1 MMLNLLF
8 IPEIILSIGVMII
21 ILFDLFFQ
29 KQKGFSFA
37 LVQFIL
43 LIAAYYSLN
52 NKLAH
57 TYSAY
62 TLSEFTNIFKF
73 ILLVGSLMIFHYT
86 YKHLKFLKILK
97 IEYFT
102 ISLLGLI
109 GTMIMISANS
119 LLMLYLGI
127 ELLSLSLYALIGFNK
142 KSSLSSEAAIKYYV
156 LGAMSSGILLF
167 GISLIYGFTG
177 SITYDGIASQLINI
191 NMNSVDYIAII
202 FGLIFI
208 TASLCFKFGAAP
220 FHMWVPD
227 IYQGSLISTTI
238 LLSTLPKIAVFIVFL
253 KLYFI
258 PFILL
263 KEVWSDILIFVGML
277 SIIIGSLFALTQE
290 NIKRLLAYS
299 AISNIGFIILS
310 LGLISIDGIHAS
322 LYYTVVY
329 SLTALASFGII
340 THITSNSNGI
350 EKITDLAGLS
360 KTHPYFAFLILIT
373 MLSSAGIPPLI
384 GFHAKLMV
392 IKALISSSYI
402 ILSII
407 VVIMTVVSAYYYLK
421 VIKTIYF
428 DNREDLISTYSNNSI
443 ILSINVL
450 SLIALGIFP
459 YLLFNLTSYLMRIFS
474 VISI

>member
-1 MMLNLLF
+1 MLNLLF
-8 IPEIILSIGVMII
+8 IPEIILSIGAMII

-29 KQKGFSFA
+29 KQKALSFA
-37 LVQFIL
+37 LVQFLL

-52 NKLAH
+52 NRFSPD
-57 TYSAY
+57 YSAY
-62 TLSEFTNIFKF
+62 TFNEFTNIFKF
-73 ILLVGSLMIFHYT
+73 ILLVGSITIFHYT

-177 SITYDGIASQLINI
+177 SITYDDIASQLTNI
-191 NMNSVDYIAII
+191 DMNSVDYIAII
-202 FGLIFI
+202 FGIIFI

-277 SIIIGSLFALTQE
+277 SIVIGSLFALTQE

-350 EKITDLAGLS
+350 EKITDISGLA

-407 VVIMTVVSAYYYLK
+407 VVMMTVVSAYYYLK

-428 DNREDLISTYSNNSI
+428 DSREDLISTYSNSSI
-443 ILSINVL
+443 VLSINVL

-459 YLLFNLTSYLMRIFS
+459 YLLFNVTSYLMRIFS

>member
-1 MMLNLLF
+1 MLNILF

-29 KQKGFSFA
+29 KQKGLSFT
-37 LVQFIL
+37 LVQFLL

-52 NKLAH
+52 NKFSPS
-57 TYSAY
+57 YSAY
-62 TLSEFTNIFKF
+62 TLNEFTNVFKF
-73 ILLVGSLMIFHYT
+73 ILLVGSLAIFHYT

-177 SITYDGIASQLINI
+177 SIGYDDIASQLINI
-191 NMNSVDYIAII
+191 DINSVDYIAII
-202 FGLIFI
+202 FGIIFI

-263 KEVWSDILIFVGML
+263 REVWSDILIFVGML
-277 SIIIGSLFALTQE
+277 SIVIGSLFALTQE

-428 DNREDLISTYSNNSI
+428 DNREDLISTYSNSSI

>member
-1 MMLNLLF
+1 MLNFLF
-8 IPEIILSIGVMII
+8 IPEIILSIGAMII
-21 ILFDLFFQ
+21 ILFDLFFE
-29 KQKGFSFA
+29 KQKALSFA
-37 LVQFIL
+37 SVQFLL

-52 NKLAH
+52 NKFSPD
-57 TYSAY
+57 YSAY
-62 TLSEFTNIFKF
+62 TLNEFTNIFKF

-177 SITYDGIASQLINI
+177 SITYDDIASQLINI
-191 NMNSVDYIAII
+191 DMNSVDYIAII
-202 FGLIFI
+202 FGIIFI

-310 LGLISIDGIHAS
+310 LGLISVDGIHAS

-350 EKITDLAGLS
+350 EKITDIAGLA
-360 KTHPYFAFLILIT
+360 KTHPYFALLILIT

-407 VVIMTVVSAYYYLK
+407 VVMMTVVSAYYYLK
-421 VIKTIYF
+421 IIKTIYF
-428 DNREDLISTYSNNSI
+428 DNREDLISTYSNGSVV
-443 ILSINVL
+443 LSINVL

-459 YLLFNLTSYLMRIFS
+459 YLLFNITSYLVGIFS
-474 VISI
+474 VSSI

>member
-1 MMLNLLF
+1 MLNLIF
-8 IPEIILSIGVMII
+8 IPEIILSIGVMLI
-21 ILFDLFFQ
+21 ILIDLFFQ
-29 KQKGFSFA
+29 KQKGMSFI
-37 LVQFIL
+37 LIQFLL

-52 NKLAH
+52 NQTFPK
-57 TYSAY
+57 YSAY
-62 TLSEFTNIFKF
+62 TLNEFTSIIKF
-73 ILLVGSLMIFHYT
+73 ILLLGSLIIFHYS

-109 GTMIMISANS
+109 GTMIMVSANS

-177 SITYDGIASQLINI
+177 SIVYDDIAAQMVNI
-191 NMNSVDYIAII
+191 DFNSVEYIAII
-202 FGLIFI
+202 FGIIFI

-258 PFILL
+258 PFLLL
-263 KEVWSDILIFVGML
+263 KDVWSDILIFVGML
-277 SIIIGSLFALTQE
+277 SIILGSIFALTQE

-322 LYYTVVY
+322 LYYTIVY
-329 SLTALASFGII
+329 TLTALASFGII
-340 THITSNSNGI
+340 THITSNSNDVENI
-350 EKITDLAGLS
+350 KDLAGLS

-392 IKALISSSYI
+392 IKALIDSSYI
-402 ILSII
+402 ILSVI
-407 VVIMTVVSAYYYLK
+407 VVIMTVVSAYYYLR

-428 DNREDLISTYSNNSI
+428 DDREDLISTHSRTNLV
-443 ILSINVL
+443 LSINVL

-459 YLLFNLTSYLMRIFS
+459 YLLFNLTSHLVGILS

>member
-1 MMLNLLF
+1 MLNLLF

-29 KQKGFSFA
+29 KQKAISFT
-37 LVQFIL
+37 LVQFLL

-52 NKLAH
+52 NKFSPS
-57 TYSAY
+57 YSAY
-62 TLSEFTNIFKF
+62 TLNEFTNVFKF
-73 ILLVGSLMIFHYT
+73 ILLVGSLAIFHYT

-177 SITYDGIASQLINI
+177 SIGYDDIASQLINI
-191 NMNSVDYIAII
+191 DINSVDYIAII
-202 FGLIFI
+202 FGIIFI

-263 KEVWSDILIFVGML
+263 REVWSDILIFVGML
-277 SIIIGSLFALTQE
+277 SIVIGSLFALTQE

-350 EKITDLAGLS
+350 EKITDLSGLS

>member
-1 MMLNLLF
+1 MLSILF

-29 KQKGFSFA
+29 KQKGLSFTI
-37 LVQFIL
+37 VQFLL

-52 NKLAH
+52 NNFSPS
-57 TYSAY
+57 YSAY
-62 TLSEFTNIFKF
+62 TLNEFTNIIKF

-102 ISLLGLI
+102 ISLLGLV

-177 SITYDGIASQLINI
+177 SIAYDDIASQLINI
-191 NMNSVDYIAII
+191 DMNSVDYIAII
-202 FGLIFI
+202 FGIIFI

-277 SIIIGSLFALTQE
+277 SIVIGSLFALTQE

-340 THITSNSNGI
+340 THITSNSSGI

-392 IKALISSSYI
+392 IKALINSSYI
-402 ILSII
+402 MLSII
-407 VVIMTVVSAYYYLK
+407 VVIMTVISAYYYLK

-428 DNREDLISTYSNNSI
+428 DNRQDLISTYTNSDI

-459 YLLFNLTSYLMRIFS
+459 YLLFNLTSYLVEIFS
-474 VISI
+474 VLSI

>member
-1 MMLNLLF
+1 VLNLIF
-8 IPEIILSIGVMII
+8 IPEIILAIGVMLI
-21 ILFDLFFQ
+21 ILIDLFFQ
-29 KQKGFSFA
+29 KHKTISFS
-37 LVQFIL
+37 LIQFL
-43 LIAAYYSLN
+43 LLLAAYYSLN
-52 NKLAH
+52 YQIFPK
-57 TYSAY
+57 YSAY
-62 TLSEFTNIFKF
+62 VLNEFTSIIKF
-73 ILLVGSLMIFHYT
+73 ILLIGSLIIFHYS

-177 SITYDGIASQLINI
+177 SIVYDDIAAQMINI
-191 NMNSVDYIAII
+191 DSNSVEYIAII
-202 FGLIFI
+202 FGIVFI

-253 KLYFI
+253 NLYFI
-258 PFILL
+258 PFISLNH
-263 KEVWSDILIFVGML
+263 VWSDILIFVGML
-277 SIIIGSLFALTQE
+277 SIILGSIFALTQE

-299 AISNIGFIILS
+299 AISNIGFIILA
-310 LGLISIDGIHAS
+310 LGLVSIDGIHAS
-322 LYYTVVY
+322 LYYTIVY
-329 SLTALASFGII
+329 TFTALASFGII
-340 THITSNSNGI
+340 THITSNSNDI
-350 EKITDLAGLS
+350 ENIKDLAGLS

-392 IKALISSSYI
+392 IKALIDSSNI
-402 ILSII
+402 ILSVI
-407 VVIMTVVSAYYYLK
+407 VVIMTVISAYYYLK
-421 VIKTIYF
+421 VIKAIYF
-428 DNREDLISTYSNNSI
+428 DDREDLISTHSSSNFV
-443 ILSINVL
+443 LSINVL
-450 SLIALGIFP
+450 SLLALGIFP
-459 YLLFNLTSYLMRIFS
+459 YLLFNLTSYLAGILA